1 MLAKALIGVPV
12 QMGQERGKNAPLA
25 NQGDIAAKGKL

>member
-1 MLAKALIGVPV
+1 MVRFVRLLTSAL
-12 QMGQERGKNAPLA
+12 QRKDATNAALA